1 MITFEGYHGTDNA
14 HVRDILDSG
23 FKPSIGDTHW
33 LGDGTYF
40 FLKGKSDQPEVQA
53 EQWACVTAW
62 NKDIRANKYERYSVL
77 KADITVKEANLLDL
91 TEPSGLEIFEYIKH
105 KIMAKSPRTKMI
117 DGYLINFG
125 RNELGLNLDVVKGD
139 VPIKL
144 TKEDRVSWFQ
154 SRIPNAT
161 ICAVFNPNCISN
173 IENIKTG
180 TL

>member
-62 NKDIRANKYERYSVL
+62 NKDIHANKYEHYSVL
-77 KADITVKEANLLDL
+77 KAQISVEDSNLLDL
-91 TEPSGLEIFEYIKH
+91 TEPSGLEIFEYIKS
-105 KIMAKSPRTKMI
+105 KILAKSSRIKMI

-125 RNELGLNLDVVKGD
+125 RNELKLKLDVVKGD

-144 TKEDRVSWFQ
+144 TKADRVSWFQ